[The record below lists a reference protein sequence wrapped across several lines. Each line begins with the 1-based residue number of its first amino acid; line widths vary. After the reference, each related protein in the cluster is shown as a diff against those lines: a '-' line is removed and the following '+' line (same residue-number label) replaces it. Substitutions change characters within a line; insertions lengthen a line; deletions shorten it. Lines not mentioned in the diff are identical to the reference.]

1 MKRTIFSAAAAFLL
15 AMMACAGSND
25 SNKDAQDYEPQDTV
39 VPDRHLTLLVAGDLM
54 QHGPQINA
62 ARRTDGTYDYS
73 DCFAH
78 VKQEISA
85 ADIAIANFEVTLG
98 GPPYQGYPCFSAPDE
113 YLQAALDAGFDVLMT
128 GNNHCLDKG
137 KRGLERTIAMMDSLG
152 VPHLGTYVDAEAR
165 AASYPLLVE
174 KNGFRIVLLNF
185 TYATNGLRVSQ
196 PNHVNYIDT
205 VEIAADIAK
214 AKSMQ
219 PDIIIALP
227 HWGIEYAMT
236 PNRPDIALVDWL
248 LQKGVDH
255 VVGGHPHVLQPF
267 EWRDRDAANGGHL
280 VAYSLGNFI
289 SNQMKPN
296 TGIGAMVR
304 MSFTKSGDD
313 VHLDTCNYALT
324 WCSRPAVSGK
334 HNYRIVPVATSD
346 SLLNAADRTRRDTDA
361 RTARNIFARY
371 NKDIEEYSF

>member
-1 MKRTIFSAAAAFLL
+1 MAFLL
-15 AMMACAGSND
+15 ALVTCAVGSDRQKISSDEQQGMAILD
-25 SNKDAQDYEPQDTV
+25 QHV
-39 VPDRHLTLLVAGDLM
+39 TLLVVGDLM

-62 ARRTDGTYDYS
+62 AHRSDGTYDYS

-78 VKQEISA
+78 VRQEISA
-85 ADIAIANFEVTLG
+85 ADLAIANFEVTLG
-98 GPPYQGYPCFSAPDE
+98 GPPYQGYPYFSAPDE

-137 KRGLERTIAMMDSLG
+137 KRGLERTVAMMDLLG
-152 VPHLGTYVDAEAR
+152 VPHLGTYVDYAAR
-165 AASYPLLVE
+165 EASYPLLVE

-185 TYATNGLRVSQ
+185 TYGTNGLHVTN
-196 PNHVNYIDT
+196 PNYVNYIDT

-214 AKSMQ
+214 AKTMK

-227 HWGIEYAMT
+227 HWGIEYAMI
-236 PNRPDIALVDWL
+236 PNPSDVLLVDWL
-248 LQKGVDH
+248 IAQGVDH
-255 VVGGHPHVLQPF
+255 IIGGHPHVLQPF
-267 EWRDRDAANGGHL
+267 EWRDRDAANGGHV

-296 TGIGAMVR
+296 TGIGAIVKMA
-304 MSFTKSGDD
+304 FTKSGDD
-313 VHLDTCNYALT
+313 VYLDTCNYALT

-334 HNYRIVPVATSD
+334 SNYRIVPVVTSD

-361 RTARNIFARY
+361 RTARRIFERY
-371 NKDIEEYSF
+371 NKNIEEYSF